1 VSTIDLTKLKLG
13 EILRL
18 HGAIGAELKRRG
30 ISRTG
35 NNPCADFAEYL
46 FCRTFGWVLNPNSKA
61 GYDATD
67 SRGSRIEIKAR
78 RISRHGGSRQVSALR
93 NLGERPFDRLG
104 GIVFDVD
111 YEVLLAVDVPY
122 EIVMHRSTHVD
133 HTNSGRFFL
142 RDDLL
147 HETGVRD
154 VTDRIR
160 RAAREALDCHA

>member
-1 VSTIDLTKLKLG
+1 MPTIDLTKPKLG

-46 FCRTFGWVLNPNSKA
+46 FCRTFGWVQNPNSKA

-67 SRGSRIEIKAR
+67 SRGSKIEIKAR
-78 RISRHGGSRQVSALR
+78 RISRQGGSRQVSALR
-93 NLGERPFDRLG
+93 RLWERPFDRLA
-104 GIVFDVD
+104 GIVFDAG
-111 YEVLLAVDVPY
+111 YEVLLAVDIPY
-122 EIVMHRSTHVD
+122 EIVVERSAHVD

-142 RDDLL
+142 RDDLV
-147 HETGVRD
+147 HEKGVQD
-154 VTDRIR
+154 LTDLMR
-160 RAAREALDCHA
+160 RAAREALDRHA